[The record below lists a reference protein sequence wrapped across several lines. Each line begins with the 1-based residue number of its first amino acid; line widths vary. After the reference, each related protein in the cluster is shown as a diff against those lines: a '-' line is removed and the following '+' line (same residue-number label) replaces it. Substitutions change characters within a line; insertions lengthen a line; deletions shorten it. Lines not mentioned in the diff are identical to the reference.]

1 MRVILTVKE
10 LLERGKWAEVCQMRG
25 WDEEETGALAE
36 RCGTELVLS
45 EQEAQRLGLVAV
57 EVE

>member
-1 MRVILTVKE
+1 MRVILTVGE
-10 LLERGKWAEVCQMRG
+10 LLDRCKWTELCQMRG
-25 WDEEETGALAE
+25 WDEEEAGALTE
-36 RCGTELVLS
+36 RFSTELVLS